1 MQLHRLRRRA
11 AAALLVA
18 LVVGGCTRQSGSAG
32 AQGDAGT
39 GGGSTTTPSASG
51 PPTTGPTGT
60 TAAEGGGSGGGGGA
74 TSSTG
79 APGGAEPAGELADG
93 RHPVRIVALDTR
105 NKTVRFDLIQFL
117 QGAEAEQAYKEE
129 GSGEQ
134 LDYFIRNSSKRLR
147 TLATTPGLTVVVNL
161 LAAAET
167 GSSTKDTK
175 ITFAKLASY
184 PPSRLADAI
193 FWLTVSHDRI
203 IRIEEQYLP

>member
-11 AAALLVA
+11 AAAVLVA

-39 GGGSTTTPSASG
+39 GAGPTTTSASG
-51 PPTTGPTGT
+51 APTTGPAGTT
-60 TAAEGGGSGGGGGA
+60 TAAGSEGAGGGGGA
-74 TSSTG
+74 TTSTG
-79 APGGAEPAGELADG
+79 ASGKGEPAGELADG

-105 NKTVRFDLIQFL
+105 NRTVRFDLVQFL

-129 GSGEQ
+129 GSGEEY
-134 LDYFIRNSSKRLR
+134 DYFIRNTSKRLR
-147 TLATTPGLTVVVNL
+147 TLGTAPSLTVVVNV

-167 GSSTKDTK
+167 GSSTKDTR

-184 PPSRLADAI
+184 QPSRLADAM
-193 FWLTVSHDRI
+193 FWLTVSHDTI